1 MIQFQTLKTSAGEEL
16 VVISRAEFDRL
27 CARAAEAEEDAADVA
42 AYDAAKA
49 EFEAAGSIPFPADL
63 SVLLLEHR
71 SRLAAARKWRGLSQA
86 DLAARVDVRQG
97 FLSDLETG
105 RRKGSAA
112 TIERLAAA
120 LDVPLDWIG

>member
-1 MIQFQTLKTSAGEEL
+1 VIQFQTLKTSAGEEL

-27 CARAAEAEEDAADVA
+27 CALAAEAEEDTADIA

-49 EFEAAGSIPFPADL
+49 EFEAAGSIAFPADL
-63 SVLLLEHR
+63 SALLLKHR

-112 TIERLAAA
+112 TIEKLAAA